1 MSLGRALVT
10 GATGFVGSHVAGA
23 WVDAGY
29 DVRCTVRATS
39 DTRWLEGLDVE
50 SMEWDVRDSDGLKAA
65 LRDIDTVVHVAGVTR
80 APRRPDYFEVNAT
93 GSARLAEAA
102 AKVGVSRFVLVSSL
116 AARGP
121 DGGDGPVSAYGESKR
136 RGEELVRLF
145 EGKMDI
151 VVLRPGG
158 IYGPRDSDLFPLFE
172 MAGKGWLVAPAGSPP
187 LQPVYVSDVAR
198 LTVAAG
204 TGEYAGLGPYPVAE
218 EGEYRWREVR
228 EGLASAL
235 GRRVRLVWLPKMVFI
250 SAGVI
255 VETVARLTRQDAP
268 LDRRN
273 AVDLSRHGWTCDT
286 TATRAA
292 FAWQAEV
299 PLPEGLAL
307 TAEWYR
313 RVGWLPKL

>member
-10 GATGFVGSHVAGA
+10 GATGFLGSHVAAA
-23 WVDAGY
+23 WVEAGH
-29 DVRCTVRATS
+29 DVRCTIRATS

-50 SMEWDVRDSDGLKAA
+50 SMEWDVRDTEGLSAA
-65 LRDIDTVVHVAGVTR
+65 LRDIDTVVHVAGATR
-80 APRRPDYFEVNAT
+80 APRKPDYFQVNAA

-102 AKVGVSRFVLVSSL
+102 VKAGVSRFVLVSSL

-121 DGGDGPVSAYGESKR
+121 DGGDGPVSAYGQSKR

-145 EGKMDI
+145 EEKMEI

-204 TGEYAGLGPYPVAE
+204 TGEYAGVGPYPVAE
-218 EGEYRWREVR
+218 EGEYRWRDVR
-228 EGLASAL
+228 EGLTSAL
-235 GRRVRLVWLPKMVFI
+235 NRRVRVIWLPKTLFI
-250 SAGVI
+250 SVGVI
-255 VETVARLTRQDAP
+255 AETAARLTRQDP
-268 LDRRN
+268 RLDRRN

-286 TATRAA
+286 TATREAL
-292 FAWQAEV
+292 AWQAEV
-299 PLPEGLAL
+299 SLPEGLAL

-313 RVGWLPKL
+313 RVGWLPK

>member
-1 MSLGRALVT
+1 MPHKTLVT
-10 GATGFVGSHVAGA
+10 GATGFLGSHVAAA
-23 WVDAGY
+23 WLEAGH
-29 DVRCTVRATS
+29 DVRYTRRATS
-39 DTRWLEGLDVE
+39 DARWLEGLDVE
-50 SMEWDVRDSDGLKAA
+50 SVEWDVRDTEGLRAA

-80 APRRPDYFEVNAT
+80 APQKADYFQVNAT

-102 AKVGVSRFVLVSSL
+102 VKAGVSRFVLVSSL

-121 DGGDGPVSAYGESKR
+121 DGGDGPVSAYGQSKR

-145 EGKMDI
+145 EEKMEI

-204 TGEYAGLGPYPVAE
+204 TGEYAGLGPYSVAE

-228 EGLASAL
+228 DGLASAL
-235 GRRVRLVWLPKMVFI
+235 NRSVRMVWLPKTVFI

-255 VETVARLTRQDAP
+255 AEGVARLTRQDP
-268 LDRRN
+268 RLDRRN

-286 TATRAA
+286 TASRDA

-299 PLPEGLAL
+299 RLPEGLAL

-313 RVGWLPKL
+313 RVGWLPG

>member
-1 MSLGRALVT
+1 MSPRKTLVT
-10 GATGFVGSHVAGA
+10 GATGFLGSHVAAA
-23 WVDAGY
+23 WLEAGH
-29 DVRCTVRATS
+29 DVRYTRRATS

-50 SMEWDVRDSDGLKAA
+50 SVEWDVRDTEGLKRA
-65 LRDIDTVVHVAGVTR
+65 LRDIHTVVHVAGVTR
-80 APRRPDYFEVNAT
+80 APKRPDYFQVNAT

-102 AKVGVSRFVLVSSL
+102 VKAGVSRFVLVSSL

-145 EGKMDI
+145 EEKMEI

-172 MAGKGWLVAPAGSPP
+172 MAGKGWLVAPRGSPP

-235 GRRVRLVWLPKMVFI
+235 NRRVRMVWLPKTVFI

-255 VETVARLTRQDAP
+255 AETAARLTRQDP
-268 LDRRN
+268 RLDRRN

-286 TATRAA
+286 TATRDA

-299 PLPEGLAL
+299 RLPEGLAL

-313 RVGWLPKL
+313 RVGWLE

>member
-1 MSLGRALVT
+1 MSLGRTLVT
-10 GATGFVGSHVAGA
+10 GATGFVGSHVAAA

-50 SMEWDVRDSDGLKAA
+50 SMEWDVRDFDGLKAA

-102 AKVGVSRFVLVSSL
+102 AKAGVSRFVLVSSL

-228 EGLASAL
+228 EGLASAR
-235 GRRVRLVWLPKMVFI
+235 GRRGRRGWRPTRVFI
-250 SAGVI
+250 
-255 VETVARLTRQDAP
+255 
-268 LDRRN
+268 
-273 AVDLSRHGWTCDT
+273 
-286 TATRAA
+286 
-292 FAWQAEV
+292 
-299 PLPEGLAL
+299 
-307 TAEWYR
+307 
-313 RVGWLPKL
+313 